1 MDTVQS
7 SSCNI
12 NEVQIDQAIHN
23 YYYKK
28 NYGGEDM
35 RRAHAHN
42 AVEIECIVDGHLLL
56 EFQEGPVHLTKN
68 DIVII
73 KPNVWHKFGVPATC
87 KTCKRVNIAIYRAA
101 MEMTDVWGGFL
112 DTLISFPGDYVLVEH
127 SDIIRDL
134 MVHVVQELSRKKW
147 GYETVVKAELAS
159 LTILLQR
166 SVRKMNND
174 GKRPSYAQQ
183 AKDLIDAAPQ
193 EAWTPATLARRLNI
207 SASYLMHIF
216 RAEYSVTM
224 MKYLESRRLELAKRM
239 LTDSQKSID
248 AISAGVGFLTL
259 QHFSYVFKKNMGLAP
274 TQYRKISQEIIY
286 KSVDI
291 E

>member
-1 MDTVQS
+1 MDTAQPA
-7 SSCNI
+7 SCNMR
-12 NEVQIDQAIHN
+12 EARVDQIIYN

-28 NYGGEDM
+28 NYSGEYM

-56 EFQEGPVHLTKN
+56 EFQEGGVHLSKN

-73 KPNVWHKFGVPATC
+73 KPGVLHKFEVPTTC
-87 KTCKRVNIAIYRAA
+87 KTCKRVNITVSNEAIAA
-101 MEMTDVWGGFL
+101 EEIWSAFL
-112 DTLISFPGDYVLVEH
+112 NILAFSPGDYVLVEH

-134 MVHVVQELSRKKW
+134 MVHIVQELSRKKW
-147 GYETVVKAELAS
+147 GYETVVKAELTS
-159 LTILLQR
+159 LTILLLR

-174 GKRPSYAQQ
+174 GKKPSYAQQ
-183 AKDLIDAAPQ
+183 ARKLIDVAPQ
-193 EAWTPATLARRLNI
+193 EAWTPAALAKRLNI

-216 RAEYSVTM
+216 REEYSITL
-224 MKYLESRRLELAKRM
+224 MKYLESRRLELAKKM
-239 LTDSQKSID
+239 LSDTQKSID
-248 AISAGVGFLTL
+248 TISAEVGFLTL

-286 KSVDI
+286 KSVDV